1 MGSPARILVTGA
13 SGFVGRHLI
22 PVLRAEHKEAVLVAA
37 SHTGDIPGANEVVP
51 LDLLDPSGIAALIRR
66 QRPDVVVHLAALSAV
81 GDSFRDPGQ
90 SWRVNVDGTLAL
102 ARTLLDHSPETLM
115 VFASSA
121 EVYGLSFR
129 TGMDL
134 NEDAPMAPAN
144 PYAASKAAAD
154 LALGEMALRG
164 LRLVRLRM
172 FTQIGPGQ
180 TEDFVVAAFSR
191 QIALA
196 EAGRQPAVMRVGA
209 LDRWRDFI
217 DVRDGCAAYA
227 AVLRRSA
234 ELPPGVAINIASGRP
249 RRVGDILNALL
260 VRSKLSFTIE
270 TDRAVLRSTDV
281 ERVAGIAVRASELL
295 GWRPRHDW
303 DETLDLMLADW
314 RARVGA
320 ITRTA

>member
-1 MGSPARILVTGA
+1 MGPPTRILVTGA

-22 PVLRAEHKEAVLVAA
+22 PLLRVEYPEAILLAA
-37 SHTGDIPGANEVVP
+37 SREGDVPGADEIVP
-51 LDLLDPSGIAALIRR
+51 LELLDGPGMAALLRGK
-66 QRPDVVVHLAALSAV
+66 RPDVVVHLAAQSVV
-81 GDSFRDPGQ
+81 GDSFRDPGR

-102 ARTLLDHSPETLM
+102 ARTLLDHLPETLM

-121 EVYGLSFR
+121 EVYGLSFQ

-134 NEDAPMAPAN
+134 DEKSPMAPAN

-180 TEDFVVAAFSR
+180 SEGFVVAAFSR

-196 EAGRQPAVMRVGA
+196 EAGRRPAVMRVGA
-209 LDRWRDFI
+209 LNRWRDFI

-227 AVLRRSA
+227 AVLRRA
-234 ELPPGVAINIASGRP
+234 AALPAGVAINIASGRP
-249 RRVGDILNALL
+249 CRVGDILNALL
-260 VRSKLSFTIE
+260 TRSPLSFTVE
-270 TDRAVLRSTDV
+270 TDQARLRPTDV
-281 ERVAGIAVRASELL
+281 ERVAGNAARASQLL
-295 GWRPRHDW
+295 GWAPRHDW
-303 DETLDLMLADW
+303 EETLDLILADW
-314 RARVGA
+314 RAR
-320 ITRTA
+320 TAAM